1 MHTSGASRTRRKGQ
15 VSVRMTSERN
25 RKLFRVTLSPHKL
38 HHLHAKKLLC
48 NSYYY
53 VEKLFTSGPV
63 SSDITGFFLE
73 NVSVNAHKSIA
84 HKSIVLT

>member
-25 RKLFRVTLSPHKL
+25 RKLFRV
-38 HHLHAKKLLC
+38 

-53 VEKLFTSGPV
+53 VEKLFTSRPV

-84 HKSIVLT
+84 HKSIAHKSIVLT